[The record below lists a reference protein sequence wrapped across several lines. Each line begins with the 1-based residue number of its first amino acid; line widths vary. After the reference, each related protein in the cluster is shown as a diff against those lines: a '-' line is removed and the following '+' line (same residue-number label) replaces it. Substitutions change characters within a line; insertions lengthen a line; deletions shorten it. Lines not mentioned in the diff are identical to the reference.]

1 MSAEEEEQG
10 LDISMHN
17 ERFSGHVYKEK
28 HEQDSVMNSV
38 FVDEESQKGK
48 VDEIPKRV

>member
-1 MSAEEEEQG
+1 VSAEEEEQG

-28 HEQDSVMNSV
+28 HEQDNSV